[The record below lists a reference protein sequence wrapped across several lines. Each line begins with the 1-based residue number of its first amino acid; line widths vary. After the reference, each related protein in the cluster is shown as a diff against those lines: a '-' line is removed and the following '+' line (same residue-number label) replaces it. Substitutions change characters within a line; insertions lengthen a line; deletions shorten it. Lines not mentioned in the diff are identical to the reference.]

1 MQILYAGILSIRDEK
16 KQVLTEEML
25 VISVGREDRLP
36 PPPHHPLVLLQNG
49 LNDNCM
55 VKSPYN
61 CNNIVLPKR
70 D

>member
-36 PPPHHPLVLLQNG
+36 PPPTTTRWYS
-49 LNDNCM
+49 CRM
-55 VKSPYN
+55 A
-61 CNNIVLPKR
+61 
-70 D
+70 